1 MVISWDE
8 TKRQENLA
16 KHGIDL
22 AHCEVIFD
30 APMLTVEDTSETYG
44 EKRLQSLGLFYG
56 IVVFMVWVDR
66 PAAPHI
72 ISVRKGV
79 KHEERKYWQAIQD

>member
-1 MVISWDE
+1 MITWDE
-8 TKRQENLA
+8 AKRRQNIS

-30 APMLTVEDTSETYG
+30 APMLTVEDKSESYG

-56 IVVFMVWVDR
+56 VVVFMGR
-66 PAAPHI
+66 QSFGPTPNLG
-72 ISVRKGV
+72 SQRC
-79 KHEERKYWQAIQD
+79 QT

>member
-1 MVISWDE
+1 VITWDGV
-8 TKRQENLA
+8 KRQQNIA

-30 APMLTVEDTSETYG
+30 APMLTVEDKSEGYD
-44 EKRLQSLGLFYG
+44 EERLQSLGLFYG
-56 IVVFMVWVDR
+56 VVVFMVWVDR

-79 KHEERKYWQAIQD
+79 KHEERNYWQAIKD

>member
-1 MVISWDE
+1 VITWDE
-8 TKRQENLA
+8 TKRQQNVA

-22 AHCEVIFD
+22 AYCVIFD
-30 APMLTVEDTSETYG
+30 VPMLTVEDKSESYG
-44 EKRLQSLGLFYG
+44 EKRMQSLGLFYG

-66 PAAPHI
+66 PAAAHI

>member
-1 MVISWDE
+1 MITWDE
-8 TKRQENLA
+8 AKRLQNIA

-30 APMLTVEDTSETYG
+30 APMLTVEDKSESYG
-44 EKRLQSLGLFYG
+44 EKRLQSLVLFYG
-56 IVVFMVWVDR
+56 VVVFMVWVDS
-66 PAAPHI
+66 PAAPHL

-79 KHEERKYWQAIQD
+79 KHEERKYWPAIRD

>member
-1 MVISWDE
+1 MITWDE
-8 TKRQENLA
+8 VKRQENIA

-30 APMLTVEDTSETYG
+30 APMLTVEDKSEGYG
-44 EKRLQSLGLFYG
+44 EERLQSLGLFYG
-56 IVVFMVWVDR
+56 VVVFMVRVDR

-79 KHEERKYWQAIQD
+79 KHEERNYWQAIKD

>member
-1 MVISWDE
+1 MVTWDE
-8 TKRQENLA
+8 KKRRQNVA

-30 APMLTVEDTSETYG
+30 APMLTVEDESESYG

-56 IVVFMVWVDR
+56 VVVFMVWVDS
-66 PAAPHI
+66 PAAPTPNLG
-72 ISVRKGV
+72 SQRC
-79 KHEERKYWQAIQD
+79 QT

>member
-1 MVISWDE
+1 MITWDE
-8 TKRQENLA
+8 AKRLQNIA
-16 KHGIDL
+16 KHGIDR

-30 APMLTVEDTSETYG
+30 APMLTVEDKSESYG

-56 IVVFMVWVDR
+56 VVVFMVWVDS
-66 PAAPHI
+66 PAAPHL

>member
-1 MVISWDE
+1 VITWDE
-8 TKRQENLA
+8 AKRRQNIS

-30 APMLTVEDTSETYG
+30 APMLTVEDKSESYG

-56 IVVFMVWVDR
+56 VVVFMVWVDS
-66 PAAPHI
+66 PAAPRL

>member
-1 MVISWDE
+1 VITWDE
-8 TKRQENLA
+8 AKRRQNIA

-30 APMLTVEDTSETYG
+30 APMLTVEDKSESYG

-56 IVVFMVWVDR
+56 VVVFSWCGSTVLQ
-66 PAAPHI
+66 APRL